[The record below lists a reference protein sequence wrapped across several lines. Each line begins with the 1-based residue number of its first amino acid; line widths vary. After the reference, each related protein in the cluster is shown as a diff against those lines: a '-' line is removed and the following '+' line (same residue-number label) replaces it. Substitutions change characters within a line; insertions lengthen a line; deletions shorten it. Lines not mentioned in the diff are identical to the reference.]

1 MRLKR
6 CFWLTAIAVLFTCAA
21 YSAFAQVV
29 PAATQNRLTWA
40 AGAGL
45 SDYNPDWNQGRLYG
59 GTAWIDYTP
68 NWVPSV
74 VHGIG
79 LEAEGRDLNYGRS
92 SASPNL
98 REDTIMGGVIYSWP
112 HYRNLRPYG
121 KFLAGYGNR
130 DAEGY
135 DLRRYHDSRNIL
147 GWGGGLDYRVYRS
160 IWVRADNEYQH
171 WPDMRFKESHNVITP
186 IGPMHP
192 NGFTIGALYHF
203 GSSRQSTPQTY

>member
-6 CFWLTAIAVLFTCAA
+6 CFWLTAITVLFTCAA

-29 PAATQNRLTWA
+29 PAATEKRQILA

-45 SDYNPDWNQGRLYG
+45 SDYNPDWDQGRLYG
-59 GTAWIDYTP
+59 GTAWLDYTP

-74 VHGIG
+74 LQGIG

-98 REDTIMGGVIYSWP
+98 REDTIEGGVIYAWP
-112 HYRNLRPYG
+112 HFRNLRPYG

-135 DLRRYHDSRNIL
+135 NQLRYHDSRTIL
-147 GWGGGLDYRVYRS
+147 AAGGGLDYRVYRNV
-160 IWVRADNEYQH
+160 WVRADYEYQH
-171 WPDMRFKESHNVITP
+171 WPDMHFKDLNNVVTP

-192 NGFTIGALYHF
+192 NGFTLGALYHF
-203 GSSRQSTPQTY
+203 GSRQSTPSAY